1 MKKVIIILF
10 LFTLIFIK
18 KQSTEYIIPNDA
30 LRFRVIANSN
40 TIEDQKTKIEIKN
53 NIEKLLTSDILTSN
67 NKAEITQ
74 KITAKIPEIEKNI
87 ENYQIPYHISLGKN
101 YFPEKTYKDVKYP
114 EGMYD
119 SLVVTLGAGAGE
131 NWWCVLYPP
140 LCLMDE
146 AATNQ
151 SNIEYKSLVKELF
164 QKYL

>member
-18 KQSTEYIIPNDA
+18 KQNTEYIIPNDA

-67 NKAEITQ
+67 
-74 KITAKIPEIEKNI
+74 I

-101 YFPEKTYKDVKYP
+101 YFPEKIYKDVKYP

-119 SLVVTLGAGAGE
+119 SLVVTLGGAGE

-151 SNIEYKSLVKELF
+151 SNIEYKSIVKELF